1 MAIIEIK
8 IPKGIARVLN
18 LPVSDARRQQL
29 KVLKKLLRRARFTEF
44 GQAYRFDEILMSRH
58 PGKKFQ
64 QTVPSCNYSK
74 MYKDWW
80 YKTLEGTPDVC
91 WPGVI
96 KYFALSSGTS
106 EAASKYIPITKD
118 LIRSNTVTSF
128 RQLLSLTR
136 YENVPKS
143 SIGKGWLMLGGS
155 TQLQKGPTYFA
166 GDLSGIQQKNI
177 PFWFSG
183 LGLYKPGKKIAK
195 EKDWAKKL
203 EEVVENAPNWDIGF
217 IVGVPAWLQLCLEK
231 IIERY
236 NLKHIHELW
245 PNMAFY
251 VHGGVALEPYKKGFE
266 KLLGKPITYIQ
277 TYLASEGF
285 LAYQNRQDTAGMQ
298 LALNNNIFFEFVP
311 FDDKNFDSEGNMH
324 EEHEALMI
332 HEIEEHRDYAILI
345 STNAGAWRYAI
356 GDTVRLVDR
365 EKNEI
370 IITGR
375 TKHFLSLVGEH
386 LSVDNMT
393 KAIEMASEELNI
405 SIPEF
410 TVCGVP
416 YGTFFA
422 HKWYIATDD
431 KVDAA
436 SLGSVIDNKLKML
449 NDDYE
454 VERKHALKAVEVE
467 VLPEHTFLDFMDARG
482 KVGGQHK
489 FPRVLKGKILEEWQG
504 FLQQE
509 KAN

>member
-1 MAIIEIK
+1 MAIIDIK
-8 IPKGIARVLN
+8 LPKGIARALN
-18 LPVSDARRQQL
+18 LPVRDGRSQQL
-29 KVLKKLLRRARFTEF
+29 KVLKKLLRKARFTQF
-44 GQAYRFDEILMSRH
+44 GQLYKFDEILMSRH

-64 QTVPSCNYSK
+64 QLVPAYNYSK
-74 MYKDWW
+74 IYQEWW
-80 YKTLEGTPDVC
+80 YKTLEGIPDVC

-106 EAASKYIPITKD
+106 ESSSKYIPITKD
-118 LIRSNTVTSF
+118 LIRSNTITSF

-136 YENVPKS
+136 YEHIPKS
-143 SIGKGWLMLGGS
+143 SLGKGWLMLGGS
-155 TQLQKGPTYFA
+155 TQLQKGPTYYA

-177 PFWFSG
+177 PFWFLG

-217 IVGVPAWLQLCLEK
+217 IVGVPAWLQLCIEK

-236 NLKHIHELW
+236 NLNNIHELW
-245 PNMAFY
+245 PNLAFY

-266 KLLGKPITYIQ
+266 KLLGKPINYIQ

-285 LAYQNRQDTAGMQ
+285 LAYQNRQDTTGMQ

-311 FDDKNFDSEGNMH
+311 FDDKNFDSEGNML
-324 EEHEALMI
+324 EEFEVYMI
-332 HEIEEHRDYAILI
+332 HEIELNKDYAILI

-356 GDTVRLVDR
+356 GDTVKLVDKER
-365 EKNEI
+365 NEI

-386 LSVDNMT
+386 LSVDNMN
-393 KAIEMASEELNI
+393 KAIEMAGEELNI
-405 SIPEF
+405 FIPEF
-410 TVCGVP
+410 TVAGVP
-416 YGTFFA
+416 HGTFFA

-431 KVDAA
+431 NVNAVELA
-436 SLGSVIDNKLKML
+436 TVIDEKLKQL

-454 VERKHALKAVEVE
+454 VERRHALKAVEVE
-467 VLPEHTFLDFMDARG
+467 VLPEEIFMNFMNAKG
-482 KVGGQHK
+482 KVGAQHK
-489 FPRVLKGKILEEWQG
+489 FPRVLKGAGLEEWQA

-509 KAN
+509 KIR